1 YILFSHSFTISFTI
15 SIFPISNVDV
25 IVLTMLNFQI
35 LGTFVVTKN
44 YQHVLALVL
53 AVKEV
58 NENPRLLLNITLG
71 FHIYDSYFNEKMTY
85 QSTLNLLFGLKTI
98 APNYKC
104 DTQKNL
110 IAVIGGLDS
119 ETSHYMAS
127 ILHIYKIPQVGYACK
142 EYSTKIQFPFIYR
155 TVPSEEYQYS
165 GIVQLLLHFLW
176 TWVGIITLDD
186 DKGENFIQI
195 LMAMLSQNGI
205 CSAFTARMPSL
216 TSFSQLYDKYFN
228 TGILLHLFSHSK
240 SKVLVVFAETLSTLG
255 LKLLLI
261 QNENM
266 EGTLGRVWIMTAQW
280 DFPAVQFHRN
290 WDIRIFQGT
299 LSFAVHSNEVAGFQN
314 FLLALKPNLLNG
326 DNFIK
331 DFWEQSFDCLFSDAH
346 EGGESPGTCTGKETL
361 QSLSGPF
368 FEMSMTPQ
376 SYSVY
381 SAVYIVAHALHAMF
395 SSAIKL
401 RLAAALPNP
410 QPWQVLP
417 YNPNFTIINRQIYRI
432 TDYLVFTISVDKF
445 LGVFGVTLLLLF
457 LTIDE
462 DTITWH
468 DMTPSSVCNDECHPG
483 SVRKKK
489 EGKPFCC
496 YDCDPCPEGKIS
508 NQKDSNQEG
517 CLPKLLN
524 FLHYDERLSIGL
536 VLMAFSFS
544 LVTAWVLGTFIKYR
558 STPIVKANNR
568 GLTYTLL
575 LSLLLG
581 FLCSLLFIGR
591 PQPVSCLLRQTAFGT
606 IFSVAISSVLAK
618 TLMVVLAFVATKPGS
633 RIRSWVGKRVAA
645 LIVLSCSL
653 IQAAICTAWLWTAP
667 PFPDLDMHSLAQE
680 VVLYCNE
687 GSVLMFYGVLGY
699 MAFLSLVSFVVAFF
713 ARKLPDAFNEA
724 KFITFSM
731 LMFCSVWVSFVPTY
745 LSTKGKYMVVV
756 EIFSILSS
764 NAGLLGCIFFPK
776 CYIIVLRPELNN
788 KEQLRRRNIPSLLTT
803 ETSAAPDS
811 FPNQLW
817 KGKGD
822 ETLPFL

>member
-1 YILFSHSFTISFTI
+1 MIFFWLWLPVLWLVFVSHTEGKGQSVICGMNEPLHIPHEYYQPGDLTIGLMSSQFFSLF
-15 SIFPISNVDV
+15 D
-25 IVLTMLNFQI
+25 TMLFDQSPHDM
-35 LGTFVVTKN
+35 FVEEPVVVTKN

-127 ILHIYKIPQVGYACK
+127 ILHIYKIPQIAYYVFGPML
-142 EYSTKIQFPFIYR
+142 STKIQFPFIYR

-410 QPWQVLP
+410 QPWQLHHFLQRISFNNSVGDQVSLDE
-417 YNPNFTIINRQIYRI
+417 NGELESGFDIINW
-432 TDYLVFTISVDKF
+432 
-445 LGVFGVTLLLLF
+445 VTF
-457 LTIDE
+457 PNKSFSRVKVGRMDPWDVQAKELTIDE

-468 DMTPSSVCNDECHPG
+468 DAFD
-483 SVRKKK
+483 
-489 EGKPFCC
+489 
-496 YDCDPCPEGKIS
+496 
-508 NQKDSNQEG
+508 Q
-517 CLPKLLN
+517 
-524 FLHYDERLSIGL
+524 
-536 VLMAFSFS
+536 LMAQVEYRMFS
-544 LVTAWVLGTFIKYR
+544 LCQ
-558 STPIVKANNR
+558 N
-568 GLTYTLL
+568 
-575 LSLLLG
+575 
-581 FLCSLLFIGR
+581 
-591 PQPVSCLLRQTAFGT
+591 
-606 IFSVAISSVLAK
+606 
-618 TLMVVLAFVATKPGS
+618 GS
-633 RIRSWVGKRVAA
+633 
-645 LIVLSCSL
+645 
-653 IQAAICTAWLWTAP
+653 QA
-667 PFPDLDMHSLAQE
+667 H
-680 VVLYCNE
+680 
-687 GSVLMFYGVLGY
+687 G
-699 MAFLSLVSFVVAFF
+699 
-713 ARKLPDAFNEA
+713 
-724 KFITFSM
+724 
-731 LMFCSVWVSFVPTY
+731 
-745 LSTKGKYMVVV
+745 
-756 EIFSILSS
+756 
-764 NAGLLGCIFFPK
+764 
-776 CYIIVLRPELNN
+776 
-788 KEQLRRRNIPSLLTT
+788 
-803 ETSAAPDS
+803 
-811 FPNQLW
+811 
-817 KGKGD
+817 
-822 ETLPFL
+822 